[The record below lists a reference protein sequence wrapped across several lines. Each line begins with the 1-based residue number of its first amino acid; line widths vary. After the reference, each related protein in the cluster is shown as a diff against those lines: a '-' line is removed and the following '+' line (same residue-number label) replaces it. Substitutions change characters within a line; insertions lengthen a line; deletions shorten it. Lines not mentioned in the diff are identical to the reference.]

1 MFTDNLEREMART
14 GILSLKEVDIVLVPI
29 IWSDHFVAVA
39 FNLLTGVI
47 DLLYN
52 SANQEIPAYATF
64 KSVEDESKAIRE
76 NFEERYGKT
85 PDILVNIHTCY
96 KNCQNT

>member
-1 MFTDNLEREMART
+1 M
-14 GILSLKEVDIVLVPI
+14 LVPI
-29 IWSDHFVAVA
+29 LRSDHFVVVA
-39 FNLLTGVI
+39 FILQTGVI
-47 DLLYN
+47 DLLNN
-52 SANQEIPAYATF
+52 SANQEIPADATF

-85 PDILVNIHTCY
+85 PDILVNIYTFDPKNIHACY